1 MLLHV
6 TYAPTGKA
14 FPPTAKLE
22 GSLLA
27 PRFNPAALVNHE
39 IIVSGQWWDW
49 KNDKETQENN
59 DKFFKCK
66 VDRFDAKCV
75 DWDLKDE
82 DISKRKTMYRYPRP
96 CYIIFDGDEP
106 DEIAMTLEDAIKYWP
121 QESLRRPTDG
131 ELKVYL
137 ASLNH
142 KDENNVK
149 TNRNASSS
157 LSMVSPESVEDDIGV
172 RKISEG
178 CYEVYCKF
186 EGLVRYFGETKTE
199 DEAFELFD
207 HASSMIHCSHKTEAD
222 SRAFR
227 PRKTNRPRDGSGN
240 EAGPNAADQ
249 TSTSTSGGK
258 RKKGRGH
265 PKDAKRVMIEW
276 MVSDEHIR
284 HPIPDQKELEML
296 ALATGLQEKQIKS
309 WIYSN
314 RKRWWEPEVL
324 KRGGE
329 VDGFKSVWPEDPKDA
344 KRVMIEWMVSDEH
357 IRHPCPDQKELEM
370 LALAT

>member
-1 MLLHV
+1 
-6 TYAPTGKA
+6 
-14 FPPTAKLE
+14 
-22 GSLLA
+22 
-27 PRFNPAALVNHE
+27 
-39 IIVSGQWWDW
+39 
-49 KNDKETQENN
+49 
-59 DKFFKCK
+59 
-66 VDRFDAKCV
+66 
-75 DWDLKDE
+75 
-82 DISKRKTMYRYPRP
+82 MYSYPRP

-329 VDGFKSVWPEDPKDA
+329 VDGFKSVWPEDSSFGDSLPCLRPLHPFPFRRFCLLLSIFSISLA
-344 KRVMIEWMVSDEH
+344 PISPQALFLRSSTLLLSFPPPPCVPYFHHYHASLSRPSVSSSPTSS
-357 IRHPCPDQKELEM
+357 RSLPRLFLPLYVF
-370 LALAT
+370 ALP